1 MNKISV
7 LPGSNL
13 NGEIVIPSSKPHI
26 QRALLLALLNEETTT
41 VNNISWCTE
50 TEDLLIALQQF
61 GLQIQDRGENH
72 IILKGTHP
80 IYHCNGIINA
90 NGSGM
95 LFRISVALA
104 SLTEKEVYI
113 KCNDSLFNRES
124 LYDESFFSYLNVF
137 AEKREENIVIVSRRI
152 YPSQS
157 PLNFNKS
164 TQFLSFS
171 LLVSPFIKGKSIII
185 NNNGETKNGYVDITI
200 KMMALLGS
208 KITRIGSTFISTEYQ
223 SKDITINIPSD
234 FTSLSYIASSIL
246 SINRPSKV
254 TIKNYYLGNTI
265 NEKVLFDIYKKF
277 GMNLIYNPIKNDLN
291 IILEEEHNTITDEIH
306 LNELPSVAT
315 NIISAAINGN
325 GDITFSGLNAINN
338 HKCQRAFIINENIRM
353 MGGKSYLIFN
363 DTGAFNKIRINGNG
377 PLKGGVEIFSY
388 YDHRI
393 CASNIIASLGARE
406 PTTIHHIH
414 KLDDGFPG
422 FIQSLSSLGARIS

>member
-1 MNKISV
+1 MNKINV
-7 LPGSNL
+7 LPGSTL

-26 QRALLLALLNEETTT
+26 QRALLLALLNEEKTTI
-41 VNNISWCTE
+41 NNLSWCTE
-50 TEDLLIALQQF
+50 TEDLLTALQQF
-61 GLQIQDRGENH
+61 GLKILDRSQNH
-72 IILKGTHP
+72 ITLKGAHP
-80 IYHCNGIINA
+80 IYHCNGIIHA

-124 LYDESFFSYLNVF
+124 LYDEAFFSYLNVF
-137 AEKREENIVIVSRRI
+137 AEKQQENIVVISRRI

-185 NNNGETKNGYVDITI
+185 NNDSETKNGYVDITI
-200 KMMALLGS
+200 KMMASLGS
-208 KITRIGSTFISTEYQ
+208 KITRIGNAFISTKYQ
-223 SKDITINIPSD
+223 ARDIIINIPTD

-254 TIKNYYLGNTI
+254 TIKRYSLGNTI
-265 NEKVLFDIYKKF
+265 NEGVLFNIYKRF
-277 GMNLIYNPIKNDLN
+277 GINLKYNSTKNELN
-291 IILEEEHNTITDEIH
+291 INLARERNAITGEIY

-315 NIISAAINGN
+315 NIIAAAINGKGN
-325 GDITFSGLNAINN
+325 ITFSGLNAINN

-363 DTGAFNKIRINGNG
+363 DTGAFNKIMIHSNG
-377 PLKGGVEIFSY
+377 PLNGGVEVFSY

-406 PTTIHHIH
+406 RTTVNNIN